1 MRRNR
6 LVIGLVAIVIL
17 ALLGWAWVDG
27 GREPLREIVQS
38 VPVPEIAR

>member
-6 LVIGLVAIVIL
+6 LAIGLVAIAIPI
-17 ALLGWAWVDG
+17 LLGWAWVDG
-27 GREPLREIVQS
+27 GREPLREIVQP